1 MSGSN
6 RQWVLVRRPEAR
18 VEEGCF
24 ELRETPV
31 PEPQEGQVL
40 VRTRWLAFEP
50 AMRGWVDDGSLVW
63 SVDVQR
69 GFENASKTLV
79 RLYTGENF
87 GKQLLEL

>member
-1 MSGSN
+1 MSASN

-24 ELRETPV
+24 ELRKTPV
-31 PEPQEGQVL
+31 PEPQEAQAL
-40 VRTRWLAFEP
+40 VRARWLAFEP

-63 SVDVQR
+63 DVDVQC
-69 GFENASKTLV
+69 GFENAPKTLV
-79 RLYTGENF
+79 RLYNRENF